1 MFWKI
6 SKLYLSLY
14 ILPRGINFEGA
25 VNTVRDFNFKEY
37 IFGHIVSNKI
47 DRISRILKKTST
59 VLYVYKNVQDHTS
72 TIAVT
77 IKKISL
83 AGGWKHYLIVLFNL
97 TELYLYIIFP
107 TVWILRKKHNHSKC
121 LLAKK
126 CFCWNC

>member
-1 MFWKI
+1 
-6 SKLYLSLY
+6 
-14 ILPRGINFEGA
+14 LPSGINFEGA

-83 AGGWKHYLIVLFNL
+83 AGG
-97 TELYLYIIFP
+97 
-107 TVWILRKKHNHSKC
+107 
-121 LLAKK
+121 
-126 CFCWNC
+126 